1 MVKYIL
7 SAALGLM
14 LSGCAQEKAE
24 EIAPP
29 MAPPLPAAGN
39 AIATPLPVPVAPTA
53 P

>member
-7 SAALGLM
+7 FVSLGLM
-14 LSGCAQEKAE
+14 LSGCAQKAE
-24 EIAPP
+24 EKAPP